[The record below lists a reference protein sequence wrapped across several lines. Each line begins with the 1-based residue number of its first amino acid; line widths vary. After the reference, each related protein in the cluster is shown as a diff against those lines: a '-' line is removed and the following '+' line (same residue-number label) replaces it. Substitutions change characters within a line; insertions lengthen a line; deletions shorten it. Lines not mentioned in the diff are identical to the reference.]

1 MNETEANEEIS
12 AFVDGELRGPAGD
25 RAVSAL
31 YGNAELRRAWA
42 RYHLIGDAVR
52 KAGPV
57 PGACS
62 IAGKVGEA
70 LSGERVV
77 PFEPRVSRRWTRPLS
92 GLALAAS
99 VAAVAILGIRG
110 LDGGHD
116 GGVPLPVAG
125 TSRHEAGA
133 VGSAVPEPAARVAA
147 AAVAGLRTPGVPA
160 PDVMAPD
167 VMAPDVMAM
176 AARRPEAD
184 RLQWSGAA
192 PDAEARFNAYL
203 VNYNEYAG
211 SGVRGL
217 LPYVRI
223 VGYQAAARDG
233 R

>member
-25 RAVSAL
+25 RVVSAL

-147 AAVAGLRTPGVPA
+147 AAVAGLRTPSVP
-160 PDVMAPD
+160 
-167 VMAPDVMAM
+167 APDVMAM

>member
-12 AFVDGELRGPAGD
+12 AFVDGELRGPARD
-25 RAVSAL
+25 RVVIAL

-62 IAGKVGEA
+62 ISGKVGEA
-70 LSGERVV
+70 LSGERVA

-147 AAVAGLRTPGVPA
+147 AAVAGPRTPGVP
-160 PDVMAPD
+160 APD